1 MTISILLLGLI
12 TVGIIAGAIELLR
25 LDRATAGGLMLTAIG
40 FIYVG
45 FAGSDTALLIVS
57 GVQALVIWLLA
68 YGGLRKNA
76 LLIPLG
82 LLLHA
87 GWDLGYLYLAKC
99 VIIPDGYELYC
110 VVVDLGLAGYFSQ
123 VLWSLSKISA
133 QGINE

>member
-25 LDRATAGGLMLTAIG
+25 LDRATSGGLMLTAIG

-82 LLLHA
+82 L
-87 GWDLGYLYLAKC
+87 
-99 VIIPDGYELYC
+99 
-110 VVVDLGLAGYFSQ
+110 
-123 VLWSLSKISA
+123 
-133 QGINE
+133 